1 MSGAM
6 NQDEFKRSKF
16 QVDGTSPKDVG
27 TEHQVSS
34 CLVFI

>member
-27 TEHQVSS
+27 NEQWSFFLH
-34 CLVFI
+34 F